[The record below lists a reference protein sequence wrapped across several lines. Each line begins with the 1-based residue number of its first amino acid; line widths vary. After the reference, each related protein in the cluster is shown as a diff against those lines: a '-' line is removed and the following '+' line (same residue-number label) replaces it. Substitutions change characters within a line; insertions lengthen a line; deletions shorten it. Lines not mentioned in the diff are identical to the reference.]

1 VKVKRISIAYGGISY
16 TVADT
21 DVDELKNQI
30 LAVHTSGTP
39 MWLRV
44 NHGEGSYR
52 ETDLLIAP
60 GISVAVTGID
70 AD

>member
-1 VKVKRISIAYGGISY
+1 LNVKRITIAYGGIPY

-21 DVDELKNQI
+21 DVDALKNRI
-30 LAVHTSGTP
+30 LTVHTSGTP
-39 MWLRV
+39 TWLRV

-60 GISVAVTGID
+60 GISVAVTGIE
-70 AD
+70 AE

>member
-1 VKVKRISIAYGGISY
+1 LSVKRITIAYGGNLY

-21 DVDELKNQI
+21 DVDELKTQI

-60 GISVAVTGID
+60 GVSVAVTGID
-70 AD
+70 AE

>member
-1 VKVKRISIAYGGISY
+1 MKRITIAYDGISY

-21 DVDELKNQI
+21 NIDELKTQI
-30 LAVHTSGTP
+30 LKVHTSGTP
-39 MWLRV
+39 MWLQV

-70 AD
+70 AE

>member
-30 LAVHTSGTP
+30 LTVHTSGTP

-70 AD
+70 AE

>member
-1 VKVKRISIAYGGISY
+1 MKRITIAYGGITY

-21 DVDELKNQI
+21 NIDELKTQI
-30 LAVHTSGTP
+30 FEVHTSETP
-39 MWLRV
+39 VWLRV

-70 AD
+70 AE

>member
-1 VKVKRISIAYGGISY
+1 MKRITIAYGGISY

-21 DVDELKNQI
+21 NIDELKTRI
-30 LAVHTSGTP
+30 LEVHMSGTSI
-39 MWLRV
+39 WLRV

-70 AD
+70 AE

>member
-1 VKVKRISIAYGGISY
+1 MKRITIAYGGISY

-21 DVDELKNQI
+21 NIDELKTQI
-30 LAVHTSGTP
+30 LEVHTSGTP
-39 MWLRV
+39 TWLRV

-70 AD
+70 AE

>member
-1 VKVKRISIAYGGISY
+1 VNVKRITIAYGGIPY

-21 DVDELKNQI
+21 DLDELKALL
-30 LAVHTSGTP
+30 LAAHTSGAPT
-39 MWLRV
+39 WLRV

-60 GISVAVTGID
+60 GIGVAVTGID

>member
-21 DVDELKNQI
+21 DVDELKNRI
-30 LAVHTSGTP
+30 LTVHTSGTP

-70 AD
+70 AE

>member
-1 VKVKRISIAYGGISY
+1 MKRITIAYGGISY

-21 DVDELKNQI
+21 NIDELKTQI
-30 LAVHTSGTP
+30 LEVHTSGTP

-70 AD
+70 AE

>member
-1 VKVKRISIAYGGISY
+1 MKRITIAYGGITY

-21 DVDELKNQI
+21 NIGELKTRI
-30 LAVHTSGTP
+30 LEVHASGTP

-70 AD
+70 AE

>member
-1 VKVKRISIAYGGISY
+1 VKVKRITIAYGGISY

-21 DVDELKNQI
+21 DVDELKKQI
-30 LAVHTSGTP
+30 LTVHTSGTP

>member
-1 VKVKRISIAYGGISY
+1 VKVKRITIAYGGIPY
-16 TVADT
+16 TVADS

-30 LAVHTSGTP
+30 LTVHTSGTP